1 MVIIGSNNSSA
12 MSSRILGES
21 TQALQKSLARLSSG
35 SKLNSPMDN
44 AAGAAISLKFDAQV
58 NRLQAAKANVGNA
71 MSFSQT
77 QDGHLK
83 KVGTALDRMSE
94 LAMLSL
100 DATKTNADRSLFEK
114 EFDTLQA
121 HITDIGTK
129 DFNGV
134 SLFAGTALDVTKD
147 SEGGTFAATGVDLT
161 TGNIASAVASTV
173 SIDEVGVAE
182 VTAVTA
188 VTAVAAVA
196 DDPNTA
202 NVDETV
208 AEVIGVTGVTGVTAT
223 KAHDA
228 LAKIKSAITT
238 LAENRATVGANMS
251 RMENTSS
258 NLSVLKD
265 NISAA
270 NSRIKDV
277 DVAEESAN
285 FARQNIL
292 VQSGTAML
300 AQANAL
306 PQSALRLIG

>member
-1 MVIIGSNNSSA
+1 MSA
-12 MSSRILGES
+12 RVLGES
-21 TQALQKSLARLSSG
+21 TQALQKSLGRLSSG

-58 NRLQAAKANVGNA
+58 NRLQAAKDNVGNA

-94 LAMLSL
+94 LAMLAL
-100 DATKTNADRSLFEK
+100 DATKSDADRALFEK

-121 HITDIGTK
+121 HITDLSGSK
-129 DFNGV
+129 FNGV
-134 SLFAGTALDVTKD
+134 ALFSATALKVTKD
-147 SEGGTFAATGVDLT
+147 SDGGTFEAAGINIGHADDKIKKATDSGITIAELGVPFD
-161 TGNIASAVASTV
+161 AST
-173 SIDEVGVAE
+173 DPD
-182 VTAVTA
+182 TA
-188 VTAVAAVA
+188 
-196 DDPNTA
+196 
-202 NVDETV
+202 
-208 AEVIGVTGVTGVTAT
+208 AT
-223 KAHDA
+223 KAHAALDA
-228 LAKIKSAITT
+228 VKLAITS
-238 LAENRATVGANMS
+238 LAEHRATVGASMS
-251 RMENTSS
+251 RMEATSS

>member
-1 MVIIGSNNSSA
+1 MSA
-12 MSSRILGES
+12 RVLGES
-21 TQALQKSLARLSSG
+21 TQALQKSLGRLSSG

-44 AAGAAISLKFDAQV
+44 AAGAAISLKFDAQI
-58 NRLQAAKANVGNA
+58 NRIQAAKDNVGNA

-100 DATKTNADRSLFEK
+100 DATKTDTDRALFEK

-121 HITDIGTK
+121 HITDLSGSK
-129 DFNGV
+129 FNGV
-134 SLFAGTALDVTKD
+134 ALFSATALKVTKD
-147 SEGGTFAATGVDLT
+147 SDGGTFDAAGI
-161 TGNIASAVASTV
+161 NIGAST
-173 SIDEVGVAE
+173 DNVAK
-182 VTAVTA
+182 
-188 VTAVAAVA
+188 AADSGYTIA
-196 DDPNTA
+196 Q
-202 NVDETV
+202 
-208 AEVIGVTGVTGVTAT
+208 IGVPGSSAT
-223 KAHDA
+223 KAHQA
-228 LAKIKSAITT
+228 LDVVKTAIST
-238 LAENRATVGANMS
+238 LAEHRATVGASMS

>member
-1 MVIIGSNNSSA
+1 MSA
-12 MSSRILGES
+12 RMLGES
-21 TQALQKSLARLSSG
+21 TQALQKSLGRLSSG

-58 NRLQAAKANVGNA
+58 NRLQAAKDNVGNA

-100 DATKTNADRSLFEK
+100 DATKTDTDRALFEK

-121 HITDIGTK
+121 HITDLSASN
-129 DFNGV
+129 FNGV
-134 SLFAGTALDVTKD
+134 DLFSATALKVTKD
-147 SEGGTFAATGVDLT
+147 SDGGTFDAAGINIGAATDAVAIACVGVDGSDAT
-161 TGNIASAVASTV
+161 KNISISKAGTAATSSAAATFANLAL
-173 SIDEVGVAE
+173 EK
-182 VTAVTA
+182 VTA
-188 VTAVAAVA
+188 
-196 DDPNTA
+196 
-202 NVDETV
+202 
-208 AEVIGVTGVTGVTAT
+208 
-223 KAHDA
+223 
-228 LAKIKSAITT
+228 AIDK
-238 LAENRATVGANMS
+238 LAEHRATVGASMS

>member
-1 MVIIGSNNSSA
+1 
-12 MSSRILGES
+12 
-21 TQALQKSLARLSSG
+21 
-35 SKLNSPMDN
+35 
-44 AAGAAISLKFDAQV
+44 
-58 NRLQAAKANVGNA
+58 
-71 MSFSQT
+71 
-77 QDGHLK
+77 LK

-94 LAMLSL
+94 LAVLSL
-100 DATKTNADRSLFEK
+100 DATKTNTDRALFEK

-121 HITDIGTK
+121 HITDLSASK
-129 DFNGV
+129 FNGV
-134 SLFAGTALDVTKD
+134 DLFSATALKVTKD
-147 SEGGTFAATGVDLT
+147 SDGGTFDAAGIAIGATTDAVAIACVGTG
-161 TGNIASAVASTV
+161 TGNISIGTAGTANTKTDGST
-173 SIDEVGVAE
+173 DATGANLALEK
-182 VTAVTA
+182 VTA
-188 VTAVAAVA
+188 
-196 DDPNTA
+196 
-202 NVDETV
+202 
-208 AEVIGVTGVTGVTAT
+208 
-223 KAHDA
+223 
-228 LAKIKSAITT
+228 AIDK
-238 LAENRATVGANMS
+238 LAEHRATVGASMS

>member
-1 MVIIGSNNSSA
+1 
-12 MSSRILGES
+12 
-21 TQALQKSLARLSSG
+21 
-35 SKLNSPMDN
+35 MDN
-44 AAGAAISLKFDAQV
+44 AAGAAISLKFDAQI
-58 NRLQAAKANVGNA
+58 NRLQAAKDNVGNA

-94 LAMLSL
+94 LAMLAL
-100 DATKTNADRSLFEK
+100 DATKTDTDRALFEK
-114 EFDTLQA
+114 EFDTLQS
-121 HITDIGTK
+121 HITDLSAGT
-129 DFNGV
+129 FN
-134 SLFAGTALDVTKD
+134 GTALFSATALKVTKD
-147 SEGGTFAATGVDLT
+147 SDGGTFDATGIAIGAT
-161 TGNIASAVASTV
+161 TDAVA
-173 SIDEVGVAE
+173 IACVGVDGSDA
-182 VTAVTA
+182 TKNISIRKAG
-188 VTAVAAVA
+188 
-196 DDPNTA
+196 TA
-202 NVDETV
+202 NTKTDGT
-208 AEVIGVTGVTGVTAT
+208 TDAT
-223 KAHDA
+223 FANLALEKVKA
-228 LAKIKSAITT
+228 AIDK
-238 LAENRATVGANMS
+238 LAEHRATVGASMS

>member
-1 MVIIGSNNSSA
+1 MSA
-12 MSSRILGES
+12 RVLGES

-35 SKLNSPMDN
+35 SKLNSPTDN
-44 AAGAAISLKFDAQV
+44 AAGAAISLKFDAQI
-58 NRLQAAKANVGNA
+58 NRIQAAKDNVGNA

-100 DATKTNADRSLFEK
+100 DATKTNDDRALFEK
-114 EFDTLQA
+114 EFDALQTYV
-121 HITDIGTK
+121 TDIGTK
-129 DFNGV
+129 NFNGV
-134 SLFAGTALDVTKD
+134 SLFAGTALKVTKD
-147 SEGGTFAATGVDLT
+147 SEGGTFDATGVNLT
-161 TGNIASAVASTV
+161 SGNIANALASTV
-173 SIDEVGVAE
+173 TIDQVGVSTSGSE
-182 VTAVTA
+182 
-188 VTAVAAVA
+188 
-196 DDPNTA
+196 
-202 NVDETV
+202 
-208 AEVIGVTGVTGVTAT
+208 T

-228 LAKIKSAITT
+228 LVKVKAAIAT

-258 NLSVLKD
+258 NLGVLKD

>member
-1 MVIIGSNNSSA
+1 MVIINSNNSSA
-12 MSSRILGES
+12 TSARVLGES

-58 NRLQAAKANVGNA
+58 NRLQAAKDNVGNA

-94 LAMLSL
+94 LAMLAL
-100 DATKTNADRSLFEK
+100 DATKTKDDRALFEK

-121 HITDIGTK
+121 HITDLSASK
-129 DFNGV
+129 FNGV
-134 SLFAGTALDVTKD
+134 ALFSATALKVTKD
-147 SEGGTFAATGVDLT
+147 SDGGTFDAAGINIGAATD
-161 TGNIASAVASTV
+161 AVAIAAKGTGTDATNI
-173 SIDEVGVAE
+173 SIG
-182 VTAVTA
+182 TAG
-188 VTAVAAVA
+188 
-196 DDPNTA
+196 TA
-202 NVDETV
+202 NTKTDGSTD
-208 AEVIGVTGVTGVTAT
+208 ATGANLALEKV
-223 KAHDA
+223 KA
-228 LAKIKSAITT
+228 AIDK
-238 LAENRATVGANMS
+238 LAEHRATVGASMS

>member
-1 MVIIGSNNSSA
+1 MVIINSNSSSA
-12 MSSRILGES
+12 MSARVLGES

-35 SKLNSPMDN
+35 SKLNSPTDN
-44 AAGAAISLKFDAQV
+44 AAGAAVSLKFDAQI
-58 NRLQAAKANVGNA
+58 NRLQAAKDNVGNA
-71 MSFSQT
+71 VSFSQT

-83 KVGTALDRMSE
+83 KISTALDRMSE

-100 DATKTNADRSLFEK
+100 DTTKTDTDRGLYEK
-114 EFDTLQA
+114 EFDALQS
-121 HITDIGTK
+121 HITDIRAK

-134 SLFAGTALDVTKD
+134 NLFDANSALKVTTD
-147 SEGGTFAATGVDLT
+147 SEGGTFTAGAVDLSGATGDFAAAIQ
-161 TGNIASAVASTV
+161 TGISVSTYGNSTSGAVQALATV
-173 SIDEVGVAE
+173 KTAISKVAE
-182 VTAVTA
+182 
-188 VTAVAAVA
+188 
-196 DDPNTA
+196 
-202 NVDETV
+202 
-208 AEVIGVTGVTGVTAT
+208 
-223 KAHDA
+223 H
-228 LAKIKSAITT
+228 
-238 LAENRATVGANMS
+238 RATVGANMS
-251 RMENTSS
+251 RMENTAS
-258 NLSVLKD
+258 NLGELKD

>member
-1 MVIIGSNNSSA
+1 MSA
-12 MSSRILGES
+12 RMLGES
-21 TQALQKSLARLSSG
+21 TQALQKSLGRLSSG

-58 NRLQAAKANVGNA
+58 NRLQAAKDNVGNA

-83 KVGTALDRMSE
+83 KISTALDRMSE

-100 DATKTNADRSLFEK
+100 DATKTDPDRVHYQK
-114 EFDTLQA
+114 EFLALQD
-121 HITDIGTK
+121 HITDIRGT

-134 SLFAGTALDVTKD
+134 ALFTSASALKVTKD
-147 SEGGTFAATGVDLT
+147 SEGGTFTAGGVDLSGT
-161 TGNIASAVASTV
+161 TGDFAAAIQTAIKVDTYGSSTAGAVKALATV
-173 SIDEVGVAE
+173 KTAIGKVAE
-182 VTAVTA
+182 
-188 VTAVAAVA
+188 
-196 DDPNTA
+196 
-202 NVDETV
+202 
-208 AEVIGVTGVTGVTAT
+208 
-223 KAHDA
+223 H
-228 LAKIKSAITT
+228 
-238 LAENRATVGANMS
+238 RATVGANMS

>member
-12 MSSRILGES
+12 MSARVLGES
-21 TQALQKSLARLSSG
+21 TQALQKSLGRLSSG

-44 AAGAAISLKFDAQV
+44 AAGAAISLKFDAQI
-58 NRLQAAKANVGNA
+58 NRIQAAKDNVGNA

-83 KVGTALDRMSE
+83 KIGTALDRMSE
-94 LAMLSL
+94 LAVLAL
-100 DATKTNADRSLFEK
+100 DGYQITSADRALFEK

-121 HITDIGTK
+121 HITDLSGSK
-129 DFNGV
+129 FNGV
-134 SLFAGTALDVTKD
+134 ALFSASALKVTKD
-147 SEGGTFAATGVDLT
+147 SDGATFDAAAVDVGGAGDDVAKAAVT
-161 TGNIASAVASTV
+161 TITLSRYYKSGKQHW
-173 SIDEVGVAE
+173 
-182 VTAVTA
+182 TAV
-188 VTAVAAVA
+188 
-196 DDPNTA
+196 
-202 NVDETV
+202 
-208 AEVIGVTGVTGVTAT
+208 
-223 KAHDA
+223 KALGITA
-228 LAKIKSAITT
+228 LAGH
-238 LAENRATVGANMS
+238 RATVGASMS
-251 RMENTSS
+251 RMEATSS